1 MDDWTLQTGL
11 RMETPFFRINDSGG
25 SWDYPLRKDRIKVG
39 RAKDNDVVLHT
50 RVNISR
56 EHLEIVKKGESWV
69 LHDLNTDFGT
79 YVNRKAVKS
88 CQLNHGD
95 LIHLA
100 SLDLPEMLYLTKDT
114 PLVADRQRPPDEQT
128 TQIHDLQI
136 ISHIADTLRSIGS
149 RGVLT
154 DLLDRIADNA
164 IELSGADRGFIL
176 LADDKGHLSIETA
189 RRKGR
194 VTLPAAQREISRVVP
209 REVYES
215 GSTQVIDLRGTDAS
229 GKHGYTVEIGVV
241 SALCV
246 PLNPIQF
253 YDGAAG
259 NRDRATRVGVLYLD
273 SKSTIHLRSAYT
285 LPLIE
290 ALAEEASA
298 AIQNVRLLGRAE
310 EANRAEESLRVAGK
324 IQESLQ
330 PPRCRNGDFF
340 EVAGST
346 VPCEQVGGDF
356 LDYPILD
363 GGRALGLA
371 LADVAGKGLPGA
383 LLAALAQGTFSG
395 LAQLELSPSRVL
407 CRINEVIS
415 ARENPSRYVTFH
427 YAVMLPDGTLRS
439 CNAGHFSPL
448 IIRTGGKVENLTV
461 GGIPLGIYR
470 TEDYQEESVQLG
482 EGDLVVIFSDG
493 ITEAMSRTDEL
504 FGEKRLEDCL
514 CTHRDK
520 PVEEILECIHRVVK
534 DFVLTGPQ
542 RDDMT
547 VLVARYL
554 GQ

>member
-1 MDDWTLQTGL
+1 MD
-11 RMETPFFRINDSGG
+11 TPFLRIRDSGG
-25 SWDYPLRKDRIKVG
+25 SWDFPLQKDRIKVG
-39 RAKDNDVVLHT
+39 RARANDLVLHT

-56 EHLEIVKKGESWV
+56 EHLEVFKKGKRWI
-69 LHDLNTDFGT
+69 LKDLDTNFGT
-79 YVNRKAVKS
+79 YVNRKPVET
-88 CQLNHGD
+88 CELHHGD

-100 SLDLPEMLYLTKDT
+100 TQDLPEMLYLTEDT
-114 PLVADRQRPPDEQT
+114 PFVADHPRPPDEQT

-136 ISHIADTLRSIGS
+136 ISHIADTFRSIGS

-176 LADDKGHLSIETA
+176 LADDLGHLMIETA

-194 VTLPAAQREISRVVP
+194 ITLSVAQREISRVVP
-209 REVYES
+209 QEVFAS
-215 GSTQVIDLRGTDAS
+215 GETQVIDLRGTEAAA
-229 GKHGYTVEIGVV
+229 KHGYTAEIGVV

-253 YDGAAG
+253 YEGEASLINQTA
-259 NRDRATRVGVLYLD
+259 RVGVLYLD
-273 SKSTIHLRSAYT
+273 SGSTIHLRSPYT

-298 AIQNVRLLGRAE
+298 AIQNVRLLARAE
-310 EANRAEESLRVAGK
+310 EAARAEENLRVAGK

-330 PPRCRNGDFF
+330 PPRCRRGEFY

-356 LDYPILD
+356 LDYPVLD
-363 GGRALGLA
+363 EGRALGLA

-395 LAQLELSPSRVL
+395 LAQLQLSPSKVL
-407 CRINEVIS
+407 SRINEVVA

-427 YAVMLPDGTLRS
+427 YAVMFPDGQLRS

-448 IIRTGGKVENLTV
+448 VIRASGKVENLTV
-461 GGIPLGIYR
+461 GGIPLGIYH
-470 TEDYQEESVQLG
+470 TEDYQEEEVQLRKD
-482 EGDLVVIFSDG
+482 DLVVIFSDG
-493 ITEAMSRTDEL
+493 ITEAVSDSEEL

-520 PVEEILECIHRVVK
+520 PVDEILECIHRVVE
-534 DFVLTGPQ
+534 DFARTGPQ

-554 GQ
+554 GA